1 MKSSDLNLYFN
12 NSISVEHFFAT
23 INTETENY
31 RSLMPKTGSTIH
43 LHFDEDQPVLIDS
56 FNLSKI
62 IGDIIDNNYDLVVLG
77 YICDCLTLGEYVEFS
92 NPMVKEITFDLADPE
107 INSLSKETA
116 VTILKLLETV

>member
-1 MKSSDLNLYFN
+1 
-12 NSISVEHFFAT
+12 
-23 INTETENY
+23 
-31 RSLMPKTGSTIH
+31 MPKTGSTIH